1 MRVPKT
7 YSIALLGGSFD
18 PPHIGH
24 LRISKQA
31 LRILPIKK
39 LYWVVTKKN
48 PFKGRPFY
56 DLENRIKKCVKMV
69 RKVKKIEI
77 IYLDKKIKSSRT
89 VNVINFF
96 KSRVKSKKIFFIMGS
111 DTLINFHKWR
121 NYRKII
127 SKCKLVVFSR
137 TGYDKKALN
146 SLVTKKWKKN
156 IIFLKNKRFN
166 VSSTMIRNKLSN

>member
-1 MRVPKT
+1 MRIPKN

-48 PFKGRPFY
+48 PFKNRPFY
-56 DLENRIKKCVKMV
+56 DLENRIRKCVKMV

-89 VNVINFF
+89 VNVIKFF
-96 KSRVKSKKIFFIMGS
+96 
-111 DTLINFHKWR
+111 
-121 NYRKII
+121 
-127 SKCKLVVFSR
+127 
-137 TGYDKKALN
+137 
-146 SLVTKKWKKN
+146 
-156 IIFLKNKRFN
+156 
-166 VSSTMIRNKLSN
+166 

>member
-1 MRVPKT
+1 MRIPKT

-24 LRISKQA
+24 LKISKHA

-48 PFKGRPFY
+48 PFKKKPFY
-56 DLENRIKKCVKMV
+56 NLENRIRKCVKMV
-69 RKVKKIEI
+69 KKVKKIEI
-77 IYLDKKIKSSRT
+77 VYLEEKIKSSRT
-89 VNVINFF
+89 ISIINFF
-96 KSRVKSKKIFFIMGS
+96 KRKVRSKKIFFIMGS
-111 DTLINFHKWR
+111 DTLINFHKWQ

-127 SKCKLVVFSR
+127 NNCKLVVFSR
-137 TGYDKKALN
+137 TGYDKKALR
-146 SLVTKKWKKN
+146 SFVVKKWEKN

-166 VSSTMIRNKLSN
+166 ISSTMIRNKLSN

>member
-1 MRVPKT
+1 
-7 YSIALLGGSFD
+7 
-18 PPHIGH
+18 
-24 LRISKQA
+24 
-31 LRILPIKK
+31 
-39 LYWVVTKKN
+39 
-48 PFKGRPFY
+48 
-56 DLENRIKKCVKMV
+56 MV

-111 DTLINFHKWR
+111 DTLINFHKWQ
-121 NYRKII
+121 NYRKIL
-127 SKCKLVVFSR
+127 SNCKLVVFSR

-146 SLVTKKWKKN
+146 SFIAKKWEKN

-166 VSSTMIRNKLSN
+166 ISSTMIRNKLSN